1 MFIRFCGGSWG
12 LGEFTTEARRHG
24 GGRSQVPWCIV
35 RGYALSQ
42 RTRRDGRLCRPYGTL
57 FLFLFFPQG
66 LRPGLY
72 SAAASR
78 LGFRGTLRG
87 AEAPLFHGGVGFS
100 AQLNVG

>member
-1 MFIRFCGGSWG
+1 VSSP
-12 LGEFTTEARRHG
+12 RRHG
-24 GGRSQVPWCIV
+24 DTEEVGAKSRGALV
-35 RGYALSQ
+35 RGYTLSQ

-78 LGFRGTLRG
+78 LGFRGALRG